1 MSAACNQEGRVLGV
15 IRGQSIR
22 TKLSWA
28 LVLLMLCVAVLLV
41 TFIVGLHRYR
51 EFTEAMRHGSDE
63 FQKAHQLYRT
73 ALDLKATKERIHRY
87 NRGEMLSSSPLSDP
101 LLDLLDLTD
110 LETDNYWYLMS
121 SFDDQL
127 TRQTDEVEERIAD
140 GTPMIFAA
148 DHRDRL
154 MSIRSTFD
162 ALVQSRRTIPNEPN
176 DFHAMMERRQD
187 VLLEV
192 TQNHLDATRESIDAY
207 SSLIRKSSRHSLNTA
222 LVFAIFAIALTIAL
236 AIGFTLLVV
245 KPFKIL
251 LDGSRR
257 VANGERSHRIH
268 LGTGDELDEL
278 ASVLNEMTAGFQAK
292 MEELRKT
299 NENLD
304 RAVQERTNEAIQN
317 EQLASVGFLA
327 AGVAHEINNP
337 LAAIAWSAESLQSRI
352 PELLADSPQA
362 SAETSQDLSDADSV
376 SPELGS
382 PEPESIGHAFS
393 KNLKTIEEEAFRCKD
408 ITEKLLEF
416 SRPGNAVRV
425 ETDLAALVADVAQ
438 IVGKVNDFRQIPIR
452 IHSDSPTFLSVNPQ
466 EIRQVVLN
474 LITNALQSVGP
485 EGKVDV
491 EILASDDATTICVI
505 DNGCGMAPEVQRN
518 LFEPFFTR
526 RKNGGGTGLGLS
538 ISRRIVM
545 QHGGSLQAN
554 SQGIGLGSVLEMT
567 LPNIACENEPSS
579 ISHSTAYSTQQETR
593 EDRGSVSLLRNSGH
607 GRKNEQIKAA

>member
-1 MSAACNQEGRVLGV
+1 M
-15 IRGQSIR
+15 
-22 TKLSWA
+22 
-28 LVLLMLCVAVLLV
+28 AVLLV

-257 VANGERSHRIH
+257 VAN
-268 LGTGDELDEL
+268 
-278 ASVLNEMTAGFQAK
+278 
-292 MEELRKT
+292 
-299 NENLD
+299 
-304 RAVQERTNEAIQN
+304 
-317 EQLASVGFLA
+317 
-327 AGVAHEINNP
+327 
-337 LAAIAWSAESLQSRI
+337 
-352 PELLADSPQA
+352 
-362 SAETSQDLSDADSV
+362 
-376 SPELGS
+376 
-382 PEPESIGHAFS
+382 
-393 KNLKTIEEEAFRCKD
+393 
-408 ITEKLLEF
+408 
-416 SRPGNAVRV
+416 
-425 ETDLAALVADVAQ
+425 
-438 IVGKVNDFRQIPIR
+438 
-452 IHSDSPTFLSVNPQ
+452 
-466 EIRQVVLN
+466 
-474 LITNALQSVGP
+474 
-485 EGKVDV
+485 
-491 EILASDDATTICVI
+491 
-505 DNGCGMAPEVQRN
+505 
-518 LFEPFFTR
+518 
-526 RKNGGGTGLGLS
+526 
-538 ISRRIVM
+538 
-545 QHGGSLQAN
+545 
-554 SQGIGLGSVLEMT
+554 
-567 LPNIACENEPSS
+567 
-579 ISHSTAYSTQQETR
+579 
-593 EDRGSVSLLRNSGH
+593 
-607 GRKNEQIKAA
+607 